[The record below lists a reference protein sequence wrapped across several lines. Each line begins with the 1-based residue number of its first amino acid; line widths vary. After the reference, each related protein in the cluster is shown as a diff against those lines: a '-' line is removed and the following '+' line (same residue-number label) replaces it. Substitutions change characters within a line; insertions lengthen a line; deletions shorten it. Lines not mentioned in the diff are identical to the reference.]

1 MKYCI
6 QFFLILVFLTSCNDG
21 DKKKNRILSDSS
33 GNLNNLSVV
42 VDNDAWNSEIGE
54 SIRDIFAAPVDGL
67 PQKEPLF
74 NINQIPTAVFSDF
87 ATKNRLI
94 LKIEKNPSKGVDFNN
109 NTYAKP
115 QKVVVVKGN
124 SKTEIIEVLKENASK
139 IITAF
144 KDVEIKERKRQ
155 IAKSLSSDKAI
166 KERLGITIKYPS
178 VYRTAK
184 EENNFFWLRKDIT
197 TGTTNIMLYEIPLD
211 QLIIDSTL
219 VQQIIKIRDSI
230 GEKYIPGPTDG
241 TFMKTEEA
249 YSPFFYTTILDG
261 KPAFEMRATWDVKD
275 AFMAGP
281 FVTYVIRDDEN
292 NRYLIAEGF
301 TFAPSVNKRDYM
313 FELEAIIKS
322 IRFLQ

>member
-54 SIRDIFAAPVDGL
+54 SIRNIFAAPVDGL

-211 QLIIDSTL
+211 QLTIDSTL

-249 YSPFFYTTILDG
+249 YSPFFYTTIL
-261 KPAFEMRATWDVKD
+261 
-275 AFMAGP
+275 
-281 FVTYVIRDDEN
+281 
-292 NRYLIAEGF
+292 
-301 TFAPSVNKRDYM
+301 
-313 FELEAIIKS
+313 EL
-322 IRFLQ
+322 F